1 MKVQPGTKKPVVG
14 VSGHVGAG
22 HVHSHSGFIQD
33 DSAGFAAAASLIGM
47 AYPAE
52 TTIRRVTVKADTVE
66 IVTAGGGAGRACA
79 RRGFTPFEAEL
90 AQRAAGLDGLFSQG
104 VAFRCMGRVY
114 GQGVL
119 EAPVALQTAVCLAV
133 IDTFAKNHPVGIL
146 VSAEGLDANVGACMG
161 TVLDVD
167 GVGTAVMAVLNATA
181 GGLGPVEDLEG
192 NLSLAEKGRLM
203 DRIGLSG
210 LPTIVLES
218 KAYVPTV
225 SDAIKEDAFWVRYN
239 REFDNPAVGEALIRA
254 LEQCGLPLL
263 QSDVAYPRHTG
274 EMRDNTASLGR
285 RIVALGRRIEKAGS
299 AAKKVQFIGE
309 LAILVSQDAGG
320 MTYMTDAVHEI
331 AAGGGLVPGTAAV
344 LSMAVSRA
352 TIERCLVP
360 DFTRTDAM
368 HYLTVTGEAIKILSE
383 NLEKAASFLE
393 RQNRFAR
400 DALERLIREKQ
411 GV

>member
-1 MKVQPGTKKPVVG
+1 MNVQPGTKKPFVG

-47 AYPAE
+47 AYPVE
-52 TTIRRVTVKADTVE
+52 TTIRRVTVAADTVE
-66 IVTAGGGAGRACA
+66 I
-79 RRGFTPFEAEL
+79 F
-90 AQRAAGLDGLFSQG
+90 
-104 VAFRCMGRVY
+104 
-114 GQGVL
+114 
-119 EAPVALQTAVCLAV
+119 
-133 IDTFAKNHPVGIL
+133 
-146 VSAEGLDANVGACMG
+146 
-161 TVLDVD
+161 
-167 GVGTAVMAVLNATA
+167 TA

-210 LPTIVLES
+210 LPTIILES
-218 KAYVPTV
+218 KAYVPAV
-225 SDAIKEDAFWVRYN
+225 SDTMEKDVFWVRYN
-239 REFDNPAVGEALIRA
+239 REFDNPAVGKALIRA

-263 QSDVAYPRHTG
+263 QSDAAYPRHTG
-274 EMRDNTASLGR
+274 EMRDNAASLGR
-285 RIVALGRRIEKAGS
+285 RIVAMGRRIEKAGS
-299 AAKKVQFIGE
+299 AAEKVRLIGE

-368 HYLTVTGEAIKILSE
+368 HYLTVTGLSIKILSE
-383 NLEKAASFLE
+383 NLEEAASFLE

-400 DALERLIREKQ
+400 DALERLMHEKQ
-411 GV
+411 RS